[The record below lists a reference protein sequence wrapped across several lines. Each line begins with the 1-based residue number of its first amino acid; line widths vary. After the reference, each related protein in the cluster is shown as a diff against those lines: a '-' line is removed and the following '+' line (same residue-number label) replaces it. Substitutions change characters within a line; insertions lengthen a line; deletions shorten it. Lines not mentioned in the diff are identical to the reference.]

1 MLLYICNKKKERIE
15 TMKELICPF
24 CGNTIYDDGD
34 IDIDCLD
41 IEFFYTKV
49 ILHMIGICP
58 NCEKEYQWEKIYK
71 FDRYD
76 NLREG

>member
-1 MLLYICNKKKERIE
+1 
-15 TMKELICPF
+15 MKELICPF

-41 IEFFYTKV
+41 IEFLYTKV

-58 NCEKEYQWEKIYK
+58 NCEKEYQWDKIYE

-76 NLREG
+76 NLRED